1 MLDKLGHLAGLGN
14 SADRPDKVS
23 KKNNVRQ
30 ADNTKAGK
38 KSVEKSSEKGP
49 KDAQVKI
56 SDSAKELMKLRAEAE
71 RYLKMIEE
79 KETLSADKLAEI
91 QNKVKSNEYLREEV
105 IDKIVDK
112 LINLSN
118 FKNF

>member
-1 MLDKLGHLAGLGN
+1 MLDKLSNLAGLGN
-14 SADRPDKVS
+14 SADRPDKVN

-30 ADNTKAGK
+30 ADNSKASQKG
-38 KSVEKSSEKGP
+38 VEKSSENSP
-49 KDAQVKI
+49 KDAHVKI

-91 QNKVKSNEYLREEV
+91 QNKLKSNQYLREEV
-105 IDKIVDK
+105 IDKIVEK
-112 LINLSN
+112 LINLPN